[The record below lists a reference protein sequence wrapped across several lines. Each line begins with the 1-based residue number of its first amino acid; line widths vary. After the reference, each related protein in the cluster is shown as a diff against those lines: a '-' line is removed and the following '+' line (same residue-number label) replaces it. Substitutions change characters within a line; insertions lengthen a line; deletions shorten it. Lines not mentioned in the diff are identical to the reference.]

1 LVLLPPDM
9 ALSLTAFDEAMDLN
23 GSTIMEFLL
32 DSNSQWL
39 APILVTLLSILTLG
53 ISYVGFFF

>member
-1 LVLLPPDM
+1 M